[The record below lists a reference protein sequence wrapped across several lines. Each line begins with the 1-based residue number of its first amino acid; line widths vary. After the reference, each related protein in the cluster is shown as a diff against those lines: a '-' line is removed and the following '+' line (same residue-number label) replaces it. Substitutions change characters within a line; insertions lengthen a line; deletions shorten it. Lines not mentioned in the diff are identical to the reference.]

1 MTLAFLIALRVLA
14 AALIAFWAYRL
25 WTGTR
30 SWTSRLVGVFFS
42 ATLLWQ
48 VVAGVL

>member
-1 MTLAFLIALRVLA
+1 MTEAFLIVLRILV
-14 AALIAFWAYRL
+14 AALVGFWAYRL

-30 SWTSRLVGVFFS
+30 SWTTRLVGAFFS

-48 VVAGVL
+48 VVGGTL